1 MYRYLLVILGLVAF
15 STPAYPKKGVVELDD
30 ETFDKVMSGRSNHV
44 LVAFQEYGWKEPDDF
59 DKVHHEFSNVLV
71 AKVSGHDSPKLKER
85 FGITSYPTV
94 KFFPRGS
101 AEPVT
106 SSGTTTPEM
115 IDFVRMQLN
124 PKLMELKNLATEF
137 MDTSDS
143 AKRKQIVGK
152 AEALVA
158 TFDAASKDY
167 ANLYVT
173 FFSKIADKGDDFIE
187 KESARLKGL
196 IDSKS
201 TIPAKREEFQ
211 RRVNILKSFT
221 KTVA

>member
-1 MYRYLLVILGLVAF
+1 MYRYLLVLLALVAMC
-15 STPAYPKKGVVELDD
+15 TPAYPKKGVVELDD
-30 ETFDKVMSGRSNHV
+30 ETFDKVMTGRSNHV

-59 DKVHHEFSNVLV
+59 DKVHHEFANVLI

-85 FGITSYPTV
+85 FNIDTYPTV

-106 SSGTTTPEM
+106 CPGSTTPEM

-124 PKLMELKNLATEF
+124 PKLLELKKLATDFIES
-137 MDTSDS
+137 TDS
-143 AKRKQIVGK
+143 AKRKGIVAK
-152 AEALVA
+152 AETLVG
-158 TFDAASKDY
+158 TFDAANKDY

-173 FFSKIADKGDDFIE
+173 FFNKIVDKGDEFVE

-211 RRVNILKSFT
+211 RRVNILKSFA